1 MACQPFLL
9 KDVHTLTFLSSLV
22 ATLFPPPTSGAA
34 YLGCRHNRQGNIE
47 YRAIV
52 MGHVEDEM
60 TGEYDGTTMG
70 QLIAMEV
77 ASSRSEALLKLLGAV
92 EDFTENQFQDMKE
105 ELE

>member
-1 MACQPFLL
+1 
-9 KDVHTLTFLSSLV
+9 
-22 ATLFPPPTSGAA
+22 
-34 YLGCRHNRQGNIE
+34 
-47 YRAIV
+47 